1 MNLEAVVN
9 ASAHQVRC
17 YLLIYMLSY
26 VDRSWDQLKSF
37 LARRPGPRSHNFT
50 VYLHPLIVSWL
61 IVQIGK

>member
-50 VYLHPLIVSWL
+50 VYLHPLTTAF
-61 IVQIGK
+61 